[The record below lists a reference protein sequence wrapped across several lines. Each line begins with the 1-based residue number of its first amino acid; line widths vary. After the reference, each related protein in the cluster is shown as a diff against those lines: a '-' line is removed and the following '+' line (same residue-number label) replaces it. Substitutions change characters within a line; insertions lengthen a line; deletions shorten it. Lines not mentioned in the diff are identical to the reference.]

1 MVRVEAGLLM
11 MHGRCVDS
19 VLLKDPKVLGKAGL
33 LMRNAS
39 STAGYAAN
47 DVSTTSQ
54 LQKTE

>member
-39 STAGYAAN
+39 GTAGYAAN

-54 LQKTE
+54 L